1 MSDIRFNQW
10 LHNSGTGGVS
20 QVDGG
25 HVGIGT
31 TNPEIAVHSGNNKI
45 LNVGI
50 VTASTY
56 YGSGA
61 NLTGISGGSTG
72 LDLDDNVKIRLG
84 NDQDMHLYHDGN
96 HSYIDDAGT
105 GNLRLRSGTLEV
117 TNLAGN
123 KTSAIFSSGGGQTLN
138 FNNNTKFVTTNTG
151 AVVTGI
157 TTSTSRLSVGNNTT
171 NAVDLEFGTNRG
183 SAGDTLANINWKWNN
198 TYVAQ
203 IRGMAGSDTTN
214 KDDAHLNFY
223 TASAGSLVERLRI
236 QNNGDYLFLGG
247 TLRIKDTANS
257 AQRGAI
263 YGDSTSFH
271 VNAGATLKLYAGGGE
286 RLTIANSGGH
296 KITCDETY
304 YAVNLAEC
312 NSGQLALN
320 INKTR
325 QGQTKGMAF
334 GAIGNGGQRTGI
346 QCYDTSDNSA
356 NTLLLNPHGGRVAIN
371 ISGEPSAQ
379 FEVANDSTTG
389 QLHIKQGW
397 ASRRFFSL
405 PIINNQTRWY
415 KIVNYAAGNMLIG
428 SLQIY
433 TTRQGGFN
441 QTKGYNEWK
450 VSYVGYN
457 NQIYGTGAENSSFY
471 AGTGAS
477 VDIVTGSS
485 PVNVYIKV
493 PGSTYAGYVYFIFEG
508 IINNWQL
515 DDSSYLT
522 SAP

>member
-1 MSDIRFNQW
+1 
-10 LHNSGTGGVS
+10 
-20 QVDGG
+20 
-25 HVGIGT
+25 
-31 TNPEIAVHSGNNKI
+31 
-45 LNVGI
+45 
-50 VTASTY
+50 
-56 YGSGA
+56 
-61 NLTGISGGSTG
+61 
-72 LDLDDNVKIRLG
+72 
-84 NDQDMHLYHDGN
+84 
-96 HSYIDDAGT
+96 
-105 GNLRLRSGTLEV
+105 
-117 TNLAGN
+117 AGN

-296 KITCDETY
+296 KITCNESY
-304 YAVNLAEC
+304 YAANLTEC

-320 INKTR
+320 INQTR
-325 QGQTKGMAF
+325 QGVTKGIAF
-334 GAIGNGGQRTGI
+334 GAIGNGTTRTG
-346 QCYDTSDNSA
+346 
-356 NTLLLNPHGGRVAIN
+356 
-371 ISGEPSAQ
+371 
-379 FEVANDSTTG
+379 
-389 QLHIKQGW
+389 
-397 ASRRFFSL
+397 
-405 PIINNQTRWY
+405 
-415 KIVNYAAGNMLIG
+415 
-428 SLQIY
+428 
-433 TTRQGGFN
+433 
-441 QTKGYNEWK
+441 
-450 VSYVGYN
+450 
-457 NQIYGTGAENSSFY
+457 
-471 AGTGAS
+471 
-477 VDIVTGSS
+477 
-485 PVNVYIKV
+485 
-493 PGSTYAGYVYFIFEG
+493 
-508 IINNWQL
+508 
-515 DDSSYLT
+515 
-522 SAP
+522 